1 MSLAQAL
8 KTKKMEML
16 QKTRRSSSST
26 TNNFKKLTQ
35 KFSLPKEDQKAN
47 AKNNTGFSVLHD
59 QENNRSTDQNKNNDD
74 GNFESKYADEYFF
87 KKISSLELEIGE
99 QPSRK
104 SFDSLDRNFTK
115 SENTDFEDTN
125 ELSRRFREIREKV
138 RRSPNTYK
146 SFSGSYKSSNTIK
159 IDPTKSTNPESAN
172 NYTSNTKSEQQIIP
186 KKPLNK
192 RQQREQEQLAKLA
205 ALEKK
210 NYANFKTVNQP
221 TSELARKLSRTL
233 SNSKNIE
240 SSKENSSDK
249 SEDSQNNDNHHSQV
263 QNLDVKM
270 VKKIKTPQNIRPTI
284 PAVASNIT
292 SELQRKLSKRINS
305 IENHEIRQSR
315 NSSRNIST
323 EVLDRQP
330 SFEDNQSIGN
340 NHKLLTKRV
349 SGSSLCSRRKNIQ
362 ASFERHNNNNKDQTS
377 VLKNNEYNEDF
388 PACYPHFDISASAVE
403 PDKTNSNQN
412 SKIIIRRKIST
423 ISNTDSLSHVS
434 HVSEIEDRDVIV
446 RTTSHK
452 SQHEIDSFGVP
463 VQDALAFFERKGG
476 Q

>member
-59 QENNRSTDQNKNNDD
+59 QENNRSTGQKNDD

-146 SFSGSYKSSNTIK
+146 SSGSYKSNNTIK
-159 IDPTKSTNPESAN
+159 IDPTKSTNPEPAN
-172 NYTSNTKSEQQIIP
+172 NYTNTKSEQIIP

-205 ALEKK
+205 ALENK

-249 SEDSQNNDNHHSQV
+249 SEDSQIDNHS

-340 NHKLLTKRV
+340 HHKLLTKRV
-349 SGSSLCSRRKNIQ
+349 SGSSLCSRRKNVQ
-362 ASFERHNNNNKDQTS
+362 ASFERHNNNKDQIT
-377 VLKNNEYNEDF
+377 VLKNNENEDF

-403 PDKTNSNQN
+403 PDKTTNQN
-412 SKIIIRRKIST
+412 SKITIRRKIST

-463 VQDALAFFERKGG
+463 VQDALAFFERKG